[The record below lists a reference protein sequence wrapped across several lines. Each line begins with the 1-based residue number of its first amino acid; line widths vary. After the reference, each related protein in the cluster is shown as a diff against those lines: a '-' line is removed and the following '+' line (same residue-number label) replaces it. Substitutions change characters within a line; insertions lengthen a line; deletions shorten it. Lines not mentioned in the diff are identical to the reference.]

1 VYLHFTVFVFFAF
14 LSTSHSVA
22 ENYIPHFC
30 FGFLVPR
37 RLLFLLLYFPHLFQ
51 YFWTIPNSLNQTW
64 STLCVHKLALLPK
77 MQTLPVAIVGEAKS
91 VNVVSEAAAMVIVD
105 HSIKYT
111 VISSACLTV
120 GLLADAINEAAQH
133 LLQKILMLQIA
144 YIWYCCSW
152 CLLHWK
158 IWYIKPIQFSVGLY
172 DPSTS
177 TKPRSWLLKLW
188 I

>member
-1 VYLHFTVFVFFAF
+1 
-14 LSTSHSVA
+14 
-22 ENYIPHFC
+22 
-30 FGFLVPR
+30 
-37 RLLFLLLYFPHLFQ
+37 
-51 YFWTIPNSLNQTW
+51 
-64 STLCVHKLALLPK
+64 

-144 YIWYCCSW
+144 YIWYCCS
-152 CLLHWK
+152 
-158 IWYIKPIQFSVGLY
+158 
-172 DPSTS
+172 
-177 TKPRSWLLKLW
+177 
-188 I
+188 